1 MNIITGYTGEP
12 HITSLQDRAGHQ
24 GAYGTGSYVLNVGN
38 KLAATAASANEIRVS
53 DGCLSHQGCLA
64 IIEPGTYDSV
74 EISNGTQ
81 GMNRNDLIVARY
93 TKNAETNVESMALV
107 VIQGEPT
114 SGTASDPSYT
124 SGNIQS
130 GATTADMPLYRVAL
144 SGVTIDSVTALF
156 STVRTQAEADALL
169 GDTSISG
176 IGGGTVTGAISTIN
190 SSLTISSGTFTF
202 ENCRSNGSAIYRIG
216 KIVYFRIDV
225 TATANISPGSA
236 GNGFIQFPSGFRP
249 NAGTAFFGMDASAG
263 TAKQMFVTSGG
274 AASQTPSTIASGNV
288 YRSSGMFIVP

>member
-1 MNIITGYTGEP
+1 MQIHELNSATPAATDSIAMDNGMDTYRATPTTVVSNSAPTFTTGDASSPTAWESVSTISSGLGFGTLLNRITTMIKNVRYLYSKQGNTALTTTATTITGAINEHETD
-12 HITSLQDRAGHQ
+12 IT
-24 GAYGTGSYVLNVGN
+24 
-38 KLAATAASANEIRVS
+38 ATNT
-53 DGCLSHQGCLA
+53 L
-64 IIEPGTYDSV
+64 
-74 EISNGTQ
+74 
-81 GMNRNDLIVARY
+81 M
-93 TKNAETNVESMALV
+93 
-107 VIQGEPT
+107 
-114 SGTASDPSYT
+114 
-124 SGNIQS
+124 
-130 GATTADMPLYRVAL
+130 
-144 SGVTIDSVTALF
+144 
-156 STVRTQAEADALL
+156 

-176 IGGGTVTGAISTIN
+176 VGDGTVTGAISSIN
-190 SSLTISSGTFTF
+190 SSLSISSGTFTF

-288 YRSSGMFIVP
+288 YRSSGMFIIP